1 MLRGN
6 IRSLYALLDAYEEYL
21 RASRTNSRH
30 TLRSYLGDLRDFLA
44 FVARAEGKIATID
57 REVIRAYIAHLH
69 GQNQPASVARKLSTL
84 RGFFRFLVR
93 RGVLE
98 ADPAATIRA
107 PKRGRRLP
115 THLTVDDVFRLVGTP
130 QKGTLLGLR
139 DRALLEVLYSCGV
152 RVSELVGLRWD
163 DIDAQLELV
172 RVLGKGR
179 KERLVP
185 IGRPALA
192 ALAAYR
198 DGIAAAGR
206 PHRGEDPVFLN
217 ARFGPLTTRS
227 VGRLVA
233 RYTGI
238 CGTRCKA
245 SPHTLRHSFATH
257 LLSSGADLRA
267 IQELLGHA
275 RLSTTQTYT
284 HVDLGRLA
292 EVYDRAHPRA

>member
-1 MLRGN
+1 MSIHDLHAH
-6 IRSLYALLDAYEEYL
+6 IDAYGEHL
-21 RASRTNSRH
+21 HAGRTASPH
-30 TLRSYLGDLRDFLA
+30 TLRGYLGDLRDFAA
-44 FVARAEGKIATID
+44 FLQRAKGKTATID
-57 REVIRAYIAHLH
+57 RNVIRAYIAQLH
-69 GQNQPASVARKLSTL
+69 GRNQPASVARKLSAL

-93 RGVLE
+93 CGVLE
-98 ADPAATIRA
+98 TDPAAAIRA

-115 THLTVDDVFRLVGTP
+115 AHLTVDDVFRLIGTP
-130 QKGTLLGLR
+130 HKDTLLGVR
-139 DRALLEVLYSCGV
+139 DWALLEVLYSCGV

-163 DIDAQLELV
+163 DIDAELEIV
-172 RVLGKGR
+172 RVLGKGH

-185 IGRPALA
+185 IGQPALA

-198 DGIAAAGR
+198 DALAAAGATHAGQDR
-206 PHRGEDPVFLN
+206 VFRN
-217 ARFGPLTTRS
+217 ARLGPLTARS

-233 RYTGI
+233 RYTTL
-238 CGTRCKA
+238 CGTRSKA